1 MLGLAG
7 AQRHVR
13 WVSASST
20 RFSRIHSAMSTT
32 ARAVVC
38 REVNGP
44 ITVEEV
50 SVKPPG
56 RNEVMVKLSACGV
69 CHSDL
74 SAANGTIRM
83 PLPVVLGHEGAGIVS
98 AVGDGVSEFAVGDAV
113 LSSFVGMCGRCRYCT
128 TGRPQLCDQPAQAA
142 LAAPGAEPRYR
153 DAQGAGLNVFAA
165 CGVMAEYATLS
176 IDNVVKIDKQM
187 PLDKACLVSCGVM
200 TGVGA
205 AINTAQVRPGSI
217 TVVFGCGGVGL
228 SAIQGC
234 QIAGATMIVAVDTSD
249 YKLQMAKDF
258 GATHTVNAK
267 TADNLVKTLIKLTGG
282 GADYAFECV
291 GVGEVVAQACAVL
304 AKGGM
309 AVTVGVASPTDTAA
323 VRPLL
328 MTVGERSLKGSYFGS
343 ARPREDFPRLIG
355 LYRAGRLKLDE
366 MITRTYRVDEA
377 PQAFD
382 DLAQGRNARGVIL
395 FD

>member
-1 MLGLAG
+1 MT
-7 AQRHVR
+7 Q
-13 WVSASST
+13 
-20 RFSRIHSAMSTT
+20 
-32 ARAVVC
+32 ARAVIC
-38 REVNGP
+38 RAVNGP

-50 SVKPPG
+50 TVKEPG
-56 RNEVMVKLSACGV
+56 HNEVMIKLAACGV

-74 SAANGTIRM
+74 SAVNGTIQM
-83 PLPVVLGHEGAGIVS
+83 PLPIVLGHEGAGIVT
-98 AVGDGVSEFAVGDAV
+98 AVGEGVREFAVGDPV
-113 LSSFVGMCGRCRYCT
+113 LSSFVSMCGRCRYCT
-128 TGRPQLCDQPAQAA
+128 TGRPALCDQPARAA
-142 LAAPGAEPRYR
+142 LFAPGAEPRFR
-153 DAQGAGLNVFAA
+153 DARGEGLGVFAA

-176 IDNVVKIDKQM
+176 VDSVVKIDKQM

-205 AINTAQVRPGSI
+205 AINTAGVTPGSI
-217 TVVFGCGGVGL
+217 AVVFGCGGVGL

-234 QIAGATMIVAVDTSD
+234 VIAGATMVVAVDTSD

-267 TADNLVKTLIKLTGG
+267 TADNLVKTIITLTGG
-282 GADYAFECV
+282 GADYAIECV
-291 GVGEVVAQACAVL
+291 GMGEVVAQACAVL
-304 AKGGM
+304 AKGGT
-309 AVTVGVASPTDTAA
+309 AVTAGVAALSDTAA

-328 MTVGERSLKGSYFGS
+328 MTAGERTLKGSYFGS
-343 ARPREDFPRLIG
+343 ARPREDFPRLIS

-366 MITRTYRVDEA
+366 MITRTYSVDEA

-395 FD
+395 FA

>member
-1 MLGLAG
+1 
-7 AQRHVR
+7 
-13 WVSASST
+13 
-20 RFSRIHSAMSTT
+20 MSTK

-38 REVNGP
+38 REVNGL
-44 ITVEEV
+44 ITVEELV
-50 SVKPPG
+50 VKPPG
-56 RNEVMVKLSACGV
+56 HNEVLVKMSACGV

-74 SAANGTIRM
+74 SAVTGTIQM
-83 PLPVVLGHEGAGIVS
+83 PLPVVLGHEGAGIVTQ
-98 AVGDGVSEFAVGDAV
+98 VGEGVSEFAVGDAV
-113 LSSFVGMCGRCRYCT
+113 LSSFVGMCGRCRYCA
-128 TGRPQLCDQPAQAA
+128 TGRPQLCDQPVRAA
-142 LAAPGAEPRYR
+142 LYAPGAVPRFT
-153 DAQGAGLNVFAA
+153 DSSGAGLGVFAS
-165 CGVMAEYATLS
+165 CGVMAEYATLAV
-176 IDNVVKIDKQM
+176 DNVVKIDKQM

-205 AINTAQVRPGSI
+205 AINTAKVTPGSI

-234 QIAGATMIVAVDTSD
+234 VIAGAAMVVAVDTSD

-267 TADNLVKTLIKLTGG
+267 TADNLVKTIIKLTGG
-282 GADYAFECV
+282 GADYAIECV

-323 VRPLL
+323 VKPLL

-343 ARPREDFPRLIG
+343 ARPREDFPRLIS

-366 MITRTYRVDEA
+366 MITRTYRIDEA

-382 DLAQGRNARGVIL
+382 DLVQGRNARGVIL